1 MVSTPISTTST
12 ISSRIVSNQLMNTK
26 VSEDDSLF
34 HICDRL
40 IKRLGQYKPLK
51 PYIESAEML
60 AEYSSEK
67 QEDLFNNTYK
77 SLDNCHTLN
86 TDNINN
92 NSRPSSTLYRKSSQ
106 VDSRR
111 ASVSSFQS
119 NGITNSTINNSSIHS
134 PSVASTH
141 SSDILSVSNN
151 QNIYLNNIE
160 SNLQQIPTFTIGSL
174 PPSRTKDPVTTLWKL
189 FQMGAPLCI
198 IFNAIKPQYK
208 INVVSSDELKICKK
222 SIYDFIS
229 SCKIHLEFHDEELFT
244 ISDVFNNGTFTLV
257 KVIEVVLTL
266 IGYSIK
272 IFPSIPTTDP
282 SLIKNQPI
290 PENLKKD
297 DRYKIFREFLETERK
312 YVYNLETLQD
322 FNAQLLT
329 RNYITIN
336 ESTTLFPNITE
347 IIEFQRRFL
356 ISLEMNNNLLT
367 LDELRLGSIFVN
379 SYNYFKLYELW
390 SIGQTAAIDYISKLP
405 IYSNVSN
412 PHPNASKLIIQ
423 NKMELQSFL
432 LKPIQRLCKYP
443 LLIKE
448 LYQASSSNVMFYKE
462 LELGLEVSK
471 KIATNMNEHQRKLE
485 NEIVM
490 KELVVGRVSN
500 WRGYDISKFG
510 DLISHDKVVIT
521 NNDVDF
527 VDAKIFEI
535 SLFEKI
541 IIIFNE
547 VNAQGNI
554 VNKDENSSGNM
565 EGNSSGLKITLKKNK
580 STINH
585 KALLEKENE
594 LQQFKINTAHKLD
607 LKGRIMV
614 STITSLQE
622 HYSLPRSID
631 IKWESSNEHGNFNL
645 KFKNEDIKDVWAN
658 YISQFMKTNQTPSRM
673 SRPSQRS
680 VSMSSQLSESTS
692 SVSLSTPISTPAIK
706 NNLRLSHGKRQQN
719 RNSKL
724 RNISET
730 SQLFENEHRNISE
743 SFRLSIPAKQIL
755 VRIQR
760 GLDFHSILM
769 ANDIKYEQFYTLVLK
784 KLHTDEYIRLKYQDE
799 DMDYVMLEGE
809 DDWEI
814 VKDWIEETNQKILT
828 VFAF

>member
-1 MVSTPISTTST
+1 MVSTPMSTTSSIT
-12 ISSRIVSNQLMNTK
+12 PKIATNQLMNTK

-40 IKRLGQYKPLK
+40 LNRLGQYKPLK
-51 PYIESAEML
+51 PYIESAELL
-60 AEYSSEK
+60 AEYSSER

-77 SLDNCHTLN
+77 SMDNAHTFN
-86 TDNINN
+86 NENN
-92 NSRPSSTLYRKSSQ
+92 NSRPNSTLYRKSSQ
-106 VDSRR
+106 ADSRR
-111 ASVSSFQS
+111 ASTSSFHS
-119 NGITNSTINNSSIHS
+119 NGVTNSTVNNSSIHS
-134 PSVASTH
+134 PSVASLH
-141 SSDILSVSNN
+141 SSDILSVAKN
-151 QNIYLNNIE
+151 QNIYLVNIE
-160 SNLQQIPTFTIGSL
+160 SNIQQIPTFSIGSL
-174 PPSRTKDPVTTLWKL
+174 PPSKSKDPVTTLWKL

-208 INVVSSDELKICKK
+208 INVVSSDDIKVCKK

-229 SCKIHLEFHDEELFT
+229 SCKMHLEFHDEELFT

-257 KVIEVVLTL
+257 KIIEVVLTL
-266 IGYSIK
+266 ISYSIK
-272 IFPSIPTTDP
+272 IFPSLPTTDS
-282 SLIKNQPI
+282 SLIKNEPI
-290 PENLKKD
+290 PDSLKKD
-297 DRYKIFREFLETERK
+297 ERYKIFREFLETERK
-312 YVYNLETLQD
+312 YVYDLETLQD

-329 RNYITIN
+329 QNFITIN

-356 ISLEMNNNLLT
+356 ISLEMNNHLLNM
-367 LDELRLGSIFVN
+367 DELRLGSVFIN

-390 SIGQTAAIDYISKLP
+390 SIGQTAAIEYISKLP
-405 IYSNVSN
+405 IYSNTSK
-412 PHPNASKLIIQ
+412 PHPNADKLIIK

-448 LYQASSSNVMFYKE
+448 LYQASSSSSMYYKE

-471 KIATNMNEHQRKLE
+471 KIASNMNEHQRKLE

-490 KELVVGRVSN
+490 KELVIKRVAN

-510 DLISHDKVVIT
+510 DLISHDKVIIT

-547 VNAQGNI
+547 VNSQGVIINNDDTSSSNI
-554 VNKDENSSGNM
+554 

-580 STINH
+580 STLNH
-585 KALLEKENE
+585 KALLEKEGE
-594 LQQFKINTAHKLD
+594 VQQFKINNTHKLD

-614 STITSLQE
+614 STITNLQE
-622 HYSLPRSID
+622 HYSSPRSID

-645 KFKNEDIKDVWAN
+645 KFKNEDIKDVWAS
-658 YISQFMKTNQTPSRM
+658 YLSQYLKNTQGSNRM

-680 VSMSSQLSESTS
+680 TSVSSQLSESNS
-692 SVSLSTPISTPAIK
+692 SISVPTTASTPTMKSS
-706 NNLRLSHGKRQQN
+706 LRLSHGKRQQN

-730 SQLFENEHRNISE
+730 SQLFEAEHRNISE
-743 SFRLSIPAKQIL
+743 SFKMAIPAKQIL
-755 VRIQR
+755 VRIQK
-760 GLDFHSILM
+760 GADFHSILM
-769 ANDIKYEQFYTLVLK
+769 ANDIKFEQFYTLVLK
-784 KLHTDEYIRLKYQDE
+784 KLHTDEYLRLKYQDE

-814 VKDWIEETNQKILT
+814 VKNWIIETNQKILT
-828 VFAF
+828 IFAF

>member
-1 MVSTPISTTST
+1 MVSTPISTTSSIT
-12 ISSRIVSNQLMNTK
+12 PNIAANQLMNTK

-40 IKRLGQYKPLK
+40 LKRLGQYKPLK

-60 AEYSSEK
+60 AEYSSER

-77 SLDNCHTLN
+77 SMDNAHTLN
-86 TDNINN
+86 NENN
-92 NSRPSSTLYRKSSQ
+92 NSRPNSTLYRKSSQ
-106 VDSRR
+106 ADSRR
-111 ASVSSFQS
+111 ASTSSFQS
-119 NGITNSTINNSSIHS
+119 NGITNSTVNNLSIHS
-134 PSVASTH
+134 PSVASLH
-141 SSDILSVSNN
+141 SSDILSVANN
-151 QNIYLNNIE
+151 QNIYLVNIE
-160 SNLQQIPTFTIGSL
+160 SNIQQIPTFSIGSL
-174 PPSRTKDPVTTLWKL
+174 PPSKSKDPVTTLWKL

-208 INVVSSDELKICKK
+208 INVVSSDDIKVCKK

-229 SCKIHLEFHDEELFT
+229 NCKMHLEFHDEELFT

-257 KVIEVVLTL
+257 KIIEVVLTL
-266 IGYSIK
+266 ISYSIK
-272 IFPSIPTTDP
+272 IFPSLPTTDP
-282 SLIKNQPI
+282 SLIKNKPI
-290 PENLKKD
+290 PNSLKKD
-297 DRYKIFREFLETERK
+297 ERYKIFREFLETERK
-312 YVYNLETLQD
+312 YVYDLETLQD

-329 RNYITIN
+329 QNFITIN

-356 ISLEMNNNLLT
+356 ISLEMNNHLLNM
-367 LDELRLGSIFVN
+367 DELRLGSVFIN

-390 SIGQTAAIDYISKLP
+390 SIGQTAAIEYISKLP
-405 IYSNVSN
+405 IYSNSSKPHSN
-412 PHPNASKLIIQ
+412 ADKLIIK

-448 LYQASSSNVMFYKE
+448 LYQASSSSSMYYKE

-471 KIATNMNEHQRKLE
+471 KIASNMNEHQRKLE

-490 KELVVGRVSN
+490 KELVIKRVAN

-510 DLISHDKVVIT
+510 DLISHDKVIIT

-547 VNAQGNI
+547 VNSQGVVIN
-554 VNKDENSSGNM
+554 NEDTSSSNTD
-565 EGNSSGLKITLKKNK
+565 GNSSGLKITLKKNK
-580 STINH
+580 STLNH
-585 KALLEKENE
+585 KALLEKEGE
-594 LQQFKINTAHKLD
+594 LQQFKINNTHKLD

-614 STITSLQE
+614 STITTLQE
-622 HYSLPRSID
+622 HYSSPRSID

-658 YISQFMKTNQTPSRM
+658 YLSQYLKNSQGSSRM

-680 VSMSSQLSESTS
+680 TSVSSQLSESNS
-692 SVSLSTPISTPAIK
+692 SISVPTAASTPTMKSS
-706 NNLRLSHGKRQQN
+706 LRLSHGKRQQN

-730 SQLFENEHRNISE
+730 SQLFEAEHRNISE
-743 SFRLSIPAKQIL
+743 SFKMAIPAKQML
-755 VRIQR
+755 VRIQK
-760 GLDFHSILM
+760 GADFHSILM
-769 ANDIKYEQFYTLVLK
+769 ANDIKFEQFYTLVLK
-784 KLHTDEYIRLKYQDE
+784 KLHCDEYLRLKYQDE
-799 DMDYVMLEGE
+799 DMDYVMLDGE

-814 VKDWIEETNQKILT
+814 VKNWIIETNQKILT
-828 VFAF
+828 IFAF

>member
-1 MVSTPISTTST
+1 MVSTPITGSSS
-12 ISSRIVSNQLMNTK
+12 ISPKIATNQLMNTK

-40 IKRLGQYKPLK
+40 LKRLGQYKPLK
-51 PYIESAEML
+51 PYIESAGML
-60 AEYSSEK
+60 AEYSSER
-67 QEDLFNNTYK
+67 QEDLFNNSYK
-77 SLDNCHTLN
+77 SMDNAHTLN
-86 TDNINN
+86 NDNNT
-92 NSRPSSTLYRKSSQ
+92 SRPNSALYRKTSQ
-106 VDSRR
+106 ADSRR
-111 ASVSSFQS
+111 ASTSSFQS
-119 NGITNSTINNSSIHS
+119 NSVANSTVNNSSIHS
-134 PSVASTH
+134 PSVASLQ
-141 SSDILSVSNN
+141 SNDILSVANN
-151 QNIYLNNIE
+151 QNIYLVNIE
-160 SNLQQIPTFTIGSL
+160 SNIQQIPTFSIGSL
-174 PPSRTKDPVTTLWKL
+174 PHSKSKDPVTTLWKL

-208 INVVSSDELKICKK
+208 INVVSSDDIKVCKK

-229 SCKIHLEFHDEELFT
+229 GCKMHLEFHDEELFT

-257 KVIEVVLTL
+257 KIIEVVLTL
-266 IGYSIK
+266 ISYSIK
-272 IFPSIPTTDP
+272 IFPSLPTTDP
-282 SLIKNQPI
+282 SLIKNEPI
-290 PENLKKD
+290 PDSFKKD
-297 DRYKIFREFLETERK
+297 ERYKIFREFLETERK
-312 YVYNLETLQD
+312 YVYDLETLQD

-329 RNYITIN
+329 QNFITLN

-356 ISLEMNNNLLT
+356 ISLEMNNHLLNM
-367 LDELRLGSIFVN
+367 DEIRLGSVFIN

-390 SIGQTAAIDYISKLP
+390 SIGQTAAIEYISKLP
-405 IYSNVSN
+405 IYSNTSK
-412 PHPNASKLIIQ
+412 PHPNADKLIIK

-448 LYQASSSNVMFYKE
+448 LFQASSPSSAYYKE

-471 KIATNMNEHQRKLE
+471 KIASNMNEHQRKLE

-490 KELVVGRVSN
+490 KELVIKRVAN

-510 DLISHDKVVIT
+510 DLITHDKVVIT

-547 VNAQGNI
+547 VNSQGVIINNEDI
-554 VNKDENSSGNM
+554 SSSNV

-580 STINH
+580 STLNH
-585 KALLEKENE
+585 KALLEKDGE
-594 LQQFKINTAHKLD
+594 LQQFKINNSHKLD

-614 STITSLQE
+614 STINSLQE
-622 HYSLPRSID
+622 HYSSPRSID

-658 YISQFMKTNQTPSRM
+658 YLSQYLKTNQGSNKM
-673 SRPSQRS
+673 SRSSQRS
-680 VSMSSQLSESTS
+680 TSVSSQLSESNS
-692 SVSLSTPISTPAIK
+692 NISVPTTASTPTMKSS
-706 NNLRLSHGKRQQN
+706 LRLSHGKRQQN

-730 SQLFENEHRNISE
+730 SQLFEAEHRNISE
-743 SFRLSIPAKQIL
+743 SFKMAIPAKQIL
-755 VRIQR
+755 VRIQK

-769 ANDIKYEQFYTLVLK
+769 ANDIKFEQFYTLVLK
-784 KLHTDEYIRLKYQDE
+784 KLHTDEYLRLKYQDE

-814 VKDWIEETNQKILT
+814 VKNWIIETNQKILT
-828 VFAF
+828 IFAF

>member
-1 MVSTPISTTST
+1 MVSTPMSTTSSIT
-12 ISSRIVSNQLMNTK
+12 PKIATNQLMNTK

-40 IKRLGQYKPLK
+40 LNRLGQYKPLK

-60 AEYSSEK
+60 AEYSSER

-77 SLDNCHTLN
+77 SMDNAHTFN
-86 TDNINN
+86 NENN
-92 NSRPSSTLYRKSSQ
+92 NSRPNSTLYRKSSQ
-106 VDSRR
+106 ADSRR
-111 ASVSSFQS
+111 ASTSSFHS
-119 NGITNSTINNSSIHS
+119 NGVTNSTVNNSSIHS
-134 PSVASTH
+134 PSVASLH
-141 SSDILSVSNN
+141 SSDILSVAKN
-151 QNIYLNNIE
+151 QNIYLVNIE
-160 SNLQQIPTFTIGSL
+160 SNIQQIPTFSIGSL
-174 PPSRTKDPVTTLWKL
+174 PPSKSKDPVTTLWKL

-208 INVVSSDELKICKK
+208 INVVSSDDIKVCKK

-229 SCKIHLEFHDEELFT
+229 SCKMHLEFHDEELFT

-257 KVIEVVLTL
+257 KIIEVVLTL
-266 IGYSIK
+266 ISYSIK
-272 IFPSIPTTDP
+272 IFPSLPTTDS
-282 SLIKNQPI
+282 SLIKNEPI
-290 PENLKKD
+290 PDSLKKD
-297 DRYKIFREFLETERK
+297 ERYKIFREFLETERK
-312 YVYNLETLQD
+312 YVYDLETLQD

-329 RNYITIN
+329 QNFITIN

-356 ISLEMNNNLLT
+356 ISLEMNNHLLNM
-367 LDELRLGSIFVN
+367 DELRLGSVFIN

-390 SIGQTAAIDYISKLP
+390 SIGQTAAIEYISKLP
-405 IYSNVSN
+405 IYSNTSK
-412 PHPNASKLIIQ
+412 PHPNADKLIIK

-448 LYQASSSNVMFYKE
+448 LYQASSSSSMYYKE

-471 KIATNMNEHQRKLE
+471 KIASNMNEHQRKLE

-490 KELVVGRVSN
+490 KELVIKRVAN

-510 DLISHDKVVIT
+510 DLISHDKVIIT

-547 VNAQGNI
+547 VNSQGVIINNDDTSSSNI
-554 VNKDENSSGNM
+554 

-580 STINH
+580 STLNH
-585 KALLEKENE
+585 KALLEKEGE
-594 LQQFKINTAHKLD
+594 VQQFKINNTHKLD

-614 STITSLQE
+614 STITNLQE
-622 HYSLPRSID
+622 HYSSPRSID

-645 KFKNEDIKDVWAN
+645 KFKNEDIKDVWAS
-658 YISQFMKTNQTPSRM
+658 YLSQYLKNTQGSNRM

-680 VSMSSQLSESTS
+680 TSVSSQLSESNS
-692 SVSLSTPISTPAIK
+692 SISVPTTASTPTMKSS
-706 NNLRLSHGKRQQN
+706 LRLSHGKRQQN

-730 SQLFENEHRNISE
+730 SQLFEAEHRNISE
-743 SFRLSIPAKQIL
+743 SFKMAIPAKQIL
-755 VRIQR
+755 VRIQK
-760 GLDFHSILM
+760 GADFHSILM
-769 ANDIKYEQFYTLVLK
+769 ANDIKFEQFYTLVLK
-784 KLHTDEYIRLKYQDE
+784 KLHTDEYLRLKYQDE

-814 VKDWIEETNQKILT
+814 VKNWIIETNQKILT
-828 VFAF
+828 IFAF

>member
-1 MVSTPISTTST
+1 MVSTPISTTSSIT
-12 ISSRIVSNQLMNTK
+12 PKIATNQLMNTK

-40 IKRLGQYKPLK
+40 LKRLGQYKPLK

-60 AEYSSEK
+60 AEYSSER

-77 SLDNCHTLN
+77 SMDNAHTFN
-86 TDNINN
+86 NENN
-92 NSRPSSTLYRKSSQ
+92 NSRPNSTLYRKSSQ
-106 VDSRR
+106 ADSRR
-111 ASVSSFQS
+111 ASTSSFHS
-119 NGITNSTINNSSIHS
+119 NGVTNSTVNNSSIHS
-134 PSVASTH
+134 PSVASLH
-141 SSDILSVSNN
+141 SSDILSVAKN
-151 QNIYLNNIE
+151 QNIYLVNIE
-160 SNLQQIPTFTIGSL
+160 SNIQQIPTFSIGSL
-174 PPSRTKDPVTTLWKL
+174 PPSKSKDPVTTLWKL

-208 INVVSSDELKICKK
+208 INVVSSDDIKVCKK

-229 SCKIHLEFHDEELFT
+229 SCKMHLEFHDEELFT

-257 KVIEVVLTL
+257 KIIEVVLTL
-266 IGYSIK
+266 ISYSIK
-272 IFPSIPTTDP
+272 IFPSLPTTDS
-282 SLIKNQPI
+282 SLIKNEPI
-290 PENLKKD
+290 PDSLKKD
-297 DRYKIFREFLETERK
+297 ERYKIFREFLETERK
-312 YVYNLETLQD
+312 YVYDLETLQD

-329 RNYITIN
+329 QNFITIN

-356 ISLEMNNNLLT
+356 ISLEMNNHLLNM
-367 LDELRLGSIFVN
+367 DELRLGSVFIN

-390 SIGQTAAIDYISKLP
+390 SIGQTAAIEYISKLP
-405 IYSNVSN
+405 IYSNTSK
-412 PHPNASKLIIQ
+412 PHPNADKLIIK

-448 LYQASSSNVMFYKE
+448 LYQASSSSSMYYKE

-471 KIATNMNEHQRKLE
+471 KIASNMNEHQRKLE

-490 KELVVGRVSN
+490 KELVIKRVAN

-510 DLISHDKVVIT
+510 DLISHDKVIIT

-547 VNAQGNI
+547 VNSQGVIINNDDTSSSNI
-554 VNKDENSSGNM
+554 

-580 STINH
+580 STLNH
-585 KALLEKENE
+585 KALLEKEGE
-594 LQQFKINTAHKLD
+594 LQQFKINNTHKLD

-614 STITSLQE
+614 STITTLQE
-622 HYSLPRSID
+622 HYSSPRSID

-645 KFKNEDIKDVWAN
+645 KFKNEDIKDVWAS
-658 YISQFMKTNQTPSRM
+658 YLSQYLKNNQGSNRM

-680 VSMSSQLSESTS
+680 TSVSSQLSESNS
-692 SVSLSTPISTPAIK
+692 SISVPTTASTPTMKSS
-706 NNLRLSHGKRQQN
+706 LRLSHGKRQQN

-730 SQLFENEHRNISE
+730 SQLFEAEHRNISE
-743 SFRLSIPAKQIL
+743 SFKMAIPAKQIL
-755 VRIQR
+755 VRIQK
-760 GLDFHSILM
+760 GADFHSILM
-769 ANDIKYEQFYTLVLK
+769 ANDIKFEQFYTLVLK
-784 KLHTDEYIRLKYQDE
+784 KLHTDEYLRLKYQDE

-814 VKDWIEETNQKILT
+814 VKNWIIETNQKILT
-828 VFAF
+828 IFAF

>member
-1 MVSTPISTTST
+1 MVSTPISTTSSIT
-12 ISSRIVSNQLMNTK
+12 PKIATNQLMNTK

-40 IKRLGQYKPLK
+40 LNRLGQYKPLK

-60 AEYSSEK
+60 AEYSSER

-77 SLDNCHTLN
+77 SMDNAHTFN
-86 TDNINN
+86 NENN
-92 NSRPSSTLYRKSSQ
+92 NSRPNSTLYRKSSQ
-106 VDSRR
+106 ADSRR
-111 ASVSSFQS
+111 ASTSSFHS
-119 NGITNSTINNSSIHS
+119 NGVTNSTVNNSSIHS
-134 PSVASTH
+134 PSVASLH
-141 SSDILSVSNN
+141 SSDILSVAKN
-151 QNIYLNNIE
+151 QNIYLVNIE
-160 SNLQQIPTFTIGSL
+160 SNIQQIPTFSIGSL
-174 PPSRTKDPVTTLWKL
+174 PPSKSKDPVTTLWKL

-208 INVVSSDELKICKK
+208 INVVSSDDIKVCKK

-229 SCKIHLEFHDEELFT
+229 SCKMHLEFHDEELFT

-257 KVIEVVLTL
+257 KIIEVVLTL
-266 IGYSIK
+266 ISYSIK
-272 IFPSIPTTDP
+272 IFPSLPTTDS
-282 SLIKNQPI
+282 SLIKNEPI
-290 PENLKKD
+290 PDSLKKD
-297 DRYKIFREFLETERK
+297 ERYKIFREFLETERK
-312 YVYNLETLQD
+312 YVYDLETLQD

-329 RNYITIN
+329 QNFITIN

-356 ISLEMNNNLLT
+356 ISLEINNHLLNM
-367 LDELRLGSIFVN
+367 DELRLGSVFIN

-390 SIGQTAAIDYISKLP
+390 SIGQTAAIEYISKLP
-405 IYSNVSN
+405 IYSNTSK
-412 PHPNASKLIIQ
+412 PHPNADKLIIK

-448 LYQASSSNVMFYKE
+448 LYQASSSSSMYYKE

-471 KIATNMNEHQRKLE
+471 KIASNMNEHQRKLE

-490 KELVVGRVSN
+490 KELVIKRVAN

-510 DLISHDKVVIT
+510 DLISHDKVIIT

-547 VNAQGNI
+547 VNSQGVIINNDDTSSSNI
-554 VNKDENSSGNM
+554 

-580 STINH
+580 STLNQ
-585 KALLEKENE
+585 KALLEKEGE
-594 LQQFKINTAHKLD
+594 LQQFKINNTHKLD

-614 STITSLQE
+614 STITTLQE
-622 HYSLPRSID
+622 HYSSPRSID

-645 KFKNEDIKDVWAN
+645 KFKNEDIKDVWAS
-658 YISQFMKTNQTPSRM
+658 YLSQYLKNNQGSNRM

-680 VSMSSQLSESTS
+680 TSVSSQLSESNS
-692 SVSLSTPISTPAIK
+692 SISVPTTASTPTMKSS
-706 NNLRLSHGKRQQN
+706 LRLSHGKRQQN

-730 SQLFENEHRNISE
+730 SQLFEAEHRNISE
-743 SFRLSIPAKQIL
+743 SFKMAIPAKQIL
-755 VRIQR
+755 VRIQK
-760 GLDFHSILM
+760 GQTSIP
-769 ANDIKYEQFYTLVLK
+769 F
-784 KLHTDEYIRLKYQDE
+784 
-799 DMDYVMLEGE
+799 
-809 DDWEI
+809 
-814 VKDWIEETNQKILT
+814 
-828 VFAF
+828 

>member
-1 MVSTPISTTST
+1 MVSTPISTTSSIT
-12 ISSRIVSNQLMNTK
+12 PKIATNQLMNTK

-40 IKRLGQYKPLK
+40 LKRLGQYKPLK

-60 AEYSSEK
+60 AEYSSER

-77 SLDNCHTLN
+77 SMDNAHTFN
-86 TDNINN
+86 NENN
-92 NSRPSSTLYRKSSQ
+92 NSRPNSTLYRKSSQ
-106 VDSRR
+106 ADSRR
-111 ASVSSFQS
+111 ASTSSFHS
-119 NGITNSTINNSSIHS
+119 NGVTNSTVNNSSIHS
-134 PSVASTH
+134 PSVASLH
-141 SSDILSVSNN
+141 SSDILSVAKN
-151 QNIYLNNIE
+151 QNIYLVNIE
-160 SNLQQIPTFTIGSL
+160 SNIQQIPTFSIGSL
-174 PPSRTKDPVTTLWKL
+174 PPSKSKDPVTTLWKL

-208 INVVSSDELKICKK
+208 INVVSSDDIKVCKK

-229 SCKIHLEFHDEELFT
+229 SCKMHLEFHDEELFT

-257 KVIEVVLTL
+257 KIIEVVLTL
-266 IGYSIK
+266 ISYSIK
-272 IFPSIPTTDP
+272 IFPSLPTTDS
-282 SLIKNQPI
+282 SLIKNEPI
-290 PENLKKD
+290 PDSLKKD
-297 DRYKIFREFLETERK
+297 ERYKIFREFLETERK
-312 YVYNLETLQD
+312 YVYDLETLQD

-329 RNYITIN
+329 QNFITIN

-356 ISLEMNNNLLT
+356 ISLEMNNHLLNM
-367 LDELRLGSIFVN
+367 DELRLGSVFIN

-390 SIGQTAAIDYISKLP
+390 SIGQTAAIEYISKLP
-405 IYSNVSN
+405 IYSNTSK
-412 PHPNASKLIIQ
+412 PHPNADKLIIK

-448 LYQASSSNVMFYKE
+448 LYQASSSSSMYYKE

-471 KIATNMNEHQRKLE
+471 KIASNMNEHQRKLE

-490 KELVVGRVSN
+490 KELVIKRVAN

-510 DLISHDKVVIT
+510 DLISHDKVIIT

-547 VNAQGNI
+547 VNSQGVIINNDDTSSSNI
-554 VNKDENSSGNM
+554 

-580 STINH
+580 STLNH
-585 KALLEKENE
+585 KALLEKEGE
-594 LQQFKINTAHKLD
+594 LQQFKINNTHKLD

-614 STITSLQE
+614 STITTLQE
-622 HYSLPRSID
+622 HYSSPRSID

-645 KFKNEDIKDVWAN
+645 KFKNEDIKDVWAS
-658 YISQFMKTNQTPSRM
+658 YLSQYLKNTQGSNRM

-680 VSMSSQLSESTS
+680 TSVSSQLSESNS
-692 SVSLSTPISTPAIK
+692 SISVPTTASTPTMKSS
-706 NNLRLSHGKRQQN
+706 LRLSHGKRQQN

-730 SQLFENEHRNISE
+730 SQLFEAEHRNISE
-743 SFRLSIPAKQIL
+743 SFKMAIPAKQIL
-755 VRIQR
+755 VRIQK
-760 GLDFHSILM
+760 GADFHSILM
-769 ANDIKYEQFYTLVLK
+769 ANDIKFEQFYTLVLK
-784 KLHTDEYIRLKYQDE
+784 KLHTDEYLRLKYQDE

-814 VKDWIEETNQKILT
+814 VKNWIIETNQKILT
-828 VFAF
+828 IFAF

>member
-1 MVSTPISTTST
+1 MVTTPISTTSSIT
-12 ISSRIVSNQLMNTK
+12 PKIASNQLMNTK

-40 IKRLGQYKPLK
+40 LKRLGQYKPLK

-67 QEDLFNNTYK
+67 QEELFNNTYK
-77 SLDNCHTLN
+77 PMDNAHTLN
-86 TDNINN
+86 NENT
-92 NSRPSSTLYRKSSQ
+92 NSRPNSTLYRKSSQ

-111 ASVSSFQS
+111 ASTSSFQS

-134 PSVASTH
+134 PSVASLH
-141 SSDILSVSNN
+141 SSDILSVANN
-151 QNIYLNNIE
+151 QNIYLVNIENNI
-160 SNLQQIPTFTIGSL
+160 QQIPTFNIGSL
-174 PPSRTKDPVTTLWKL
+174 PPSKSKDPVTTLWKL

-208 INVVSSDELKICKK
+208 INVVSSDDIKICKK

-266 IGYSIK
+266 ISYSIK
-272 IFPSIPTTDP
+272 IFPSVSTAEP

-290 PENLKKD
+290 PESLKKD
-297 DRYKIFREFLETERK
+297 ERYKIFREFLETERK
-312 YVYNLETLQD
+312 YVYDLETLQD

-329 RNYITIN
+329 QNFITIN

-356 ISLEMNNNLLT
+356 ISLEMNNHLLNM
-367 LDELRLGSIFVN
+367 DELRLGSVFIN

-390 SIGQTAAIDYISKLP
+390 SIGQTAAIEYISKLP
-405 IYSNVSN
+405 IYSNATN
-412 PHPNASKLIIQ
+412 THPNGDKLIIK

-448 LYQASSSNVMFYKE
+448 LYQASSPSSMYYKE

-471 KIATNMNEHQRKLE
+471 KIASNMNEHQRKVE

-490 KELVVGRVSN
+490 KELVIKRVAN
-500 WRGYDISKFG
+500 WRDYDISKFG
-510 DLISHDKVVIT
+510 DLISHDKVIIT

-547 VNAQGNI
+547 INSQGVIIN
-554 VNKDENSSGNM
+554 NDDTSSSNM
-565 EGNSSGLKITLKKNK
+565 EGSSSGLKITLKKNK
-580 STINH
+580 STLNH
-585 KALLEKENE
+585 KALLEKESE
-594 LQQFKINTAHKLD
+594 IQQFKINSTHKLD

-614 STITSLQE
+614 STITTLQE
-622 HYSLPRSID
+622 HYSSPRSID

-658 YISQFMKTNQTPSRM
+658 YLSQYIKNTQGSNRM

-680 VSMSSQLSESTS
+680 TSVSSQLSESTS
-692 SVSLSTPISTPAIK
+692 NISLPTTASTPTMK
-706 NNLRLSHGKRQQN
+706 NNLRLSYGKRQQN

-730 SQLFENEHRNISE
+730 SQMLEAEHRNISE
-743 SFRLSIPAKQIL
+743 SFKMSIPPKQIL
-755 VRIQR
+755 VRIQK

-769 ANDIKYEQFYTLVLK
+769 SNDIKFEQFYTLVLK
-784 KLHTDEYIRLKYQDE
+784 KLHTDEYLRLKYQDE

-814 VKDWIEETNQKILT
+814 VKDWIIETNQKILT
-828 VFAF
+828 IYAF

>member
-1 MVSTPISTTST
+1 MVSTPISTTSSIT
-12 ISSRIVSNQLMNTK
+12 PKIATNQLMNTK

-40 IKRLGQYKPLK
+40 LNRLGQYKPLK

-60 AEYSSEK
+60 AEYSSER

-77 SLDNCHTLN
+77 SMDNAHTFN
-86 TDNINN
+86 NENN
-92 NSRPSSTLYRKSSQ
+92 NSRPNSTLYRKSSQ
-106 VDSRR
+106 ADSRR
-111 ASVSSFQS
+111 ASTSSFHS
-119 NGITNSTINNSSIHS
+119 NGVTNSTVNNSSIHS
-134 PSVASTH
+134 PSVASLH
-141 SSDILSVSNN
+141 SSDILSVAKN
-151 QNIYLNNIE
+151 QNIYLVNIE
-160 SNLQQIPTFTIGSL
+160 SNIQQIPTFSIGSL
-174 PPSRTKDPVTTLWKL
+174 PPSKSKDPVTTLWKL

-208 INVVSSDELKICKK
+208 INVVSSDDIKVCKK

-229 SCKIHLEFHDEELFT
+229 SCKMHLEFHDEELFT

-257 KVIEVVLTL
+257 KIIEVVLTL
-266 IGYSIK
+266 ISYSIK
-272 IFPSIPTTDP
+272 IFPSLPTTDS
-282 SLIKNQPI
+282 SLIKNEPI
-290 PENLKKD
+290 PDSLKKD
-297 DRYKIFREFLETERK
+297 ERYKIFREFLETERK
-312 YVYNLETLQD
+312 YVYDLETLQD

-329 RNYITIN
+329 QNFITIN

-356 ISLEMNNNLLT
+356 ISLEINNHLLNM
-367 LDELRLGSIFVN
+367 DELRLGSVFIN

-390 SIGQTAAIDYISKLP
+390 SIGQTAAIEYISKLP
-405 IYSNVSN
+405 IYSNTSK
-412 PHPNASKLIIQ
+412 PHPNADKLIIK

-448 LYQASSSNVMFYKE
+448 LYQASSSSSMYYKE

-471 KIATNMNEHQRKLE
+471 KIASNMNEHQRKLE

-490 KELVVGRVSN
+490 KELVIKRVAN

-510 DLISHDKVVIT
+510 DLISHDKVIIT

-547 VNAQGNI
+547 VNSQGVIINNDDTSSSNI
-554 VNKDENSSGNM
+554 

-580 STINH
+580 STLNH
-585 KALLEKENE
+585 KALLEKEGE
-594 LQQFKINTAHKLD
+594 LQQFKINNTHKLD

-614 STITSLQE
+614 STITTLQE
-622 HYSLPRSID
+622 HYSSPRSID

-645 KFKNEDIKDVWAN
+645 KFKNEDIKDVWAS
-658 YISQFMKTNQTPSRM
+658 YLSQYLKNNQGSNRM

-680 VSMSSQLSESTS
+680 TSVSSQLSESNS
-692 SVSLSTPISTPAIK
+692 SISVPTTASTPTMKSS
-706 NNLRLSHGKRQQN
+706 LRLSHGKRQQN

-730 SQLFENEHRNISE
+730 SQLFEAEHRNISE
-743 SFRLSIPAKQIL
+743 SFKMAIPAKQIL
-755 VRIQR
+755 VRIQK
-760 GLDFHSILM
+760 GADFHSILM
-769 ANDIKYEQFYTLVLK
+769 ANDIKFEQFYTLVLK
-784 KLHTDEYIRLKYQDE
+784 KLHTDEYLRLKYQDE

-814 VKDWIEETNQKILT
+814 VKNWIIETNQKILT
-828 VFAF
+828 IFAF

>member
-1 MVSTPISTTST
+1 MVSTPISTTSSIT
-12 ISSRIVSNQLMNTK
+12 PKLATNQLMNTK

-40 IKRLGQYKPLK
+40 LNRLGQYKPLK

-60 AEYSSEK
+60 AEYSSER

-77 SLDNCHTLN
+77 SMDNAHTFN
-86 TDNINN
+86 NENN
-92 NSRPSSTLYRKSSQ
+92 NSRPNSTLYRKSSQ
-106 VDSRR
+106 ADSRR
-111 ASVSSFQS
+111 ASTSSFHS
-119 NGITNSTINNSSIHS
+119 NGVTNSTVNNSSIHS
-134 PSVASTH
+134 PSVASLH
-141 SSDILSVSNN
+141 SSDILSVAKN
-151 QNIYLNNIE
+151 QNIYLVNIE
-160 SNLQQIPTFTIGSL
+160 SNIQQIPTFSIGSL
-174 PPSRTKDPVTTLWKL
+174 PPSKSKDPVTTLWKL

-208 INVVSSDELKICKK
+208 INVVSSDDIKVCKK

-229 SCKIHLEFHDEELFT
+229 SCKMHLEFHDEELFT

-257 KVIEVVLTL
+257 KIIEVVLTL
-266 IGYSIK
+266 ISYSIK
-272 IFPSIPTTDP
+272 IFPSLPTTDS
-282 SLIKNQPI
+282 SLIKNEPI
-290 PENLKKD
+290 PDSLKKD
-297 DRYKIFREFLETERK
+297 ERYKIFREFLETERK
-312 YVYNLETLQD
+312 YVYDLETLQD

-329 RNYITIN
+329 QNFITIN

-356 ISLEMNNNLLT
+356 ISLEMNNHLLNM
-367 LDELRLGSIFVN
+367 DELRLGSVFIN

-390 SIGQTAAIDYISKLP
+390 SIGQTAAIEYISKLP
-405 IYSNVSN
+405 IYSNTSK
-412 PHPNASKLIIQ
+412 PHPNADKLIIK

-448 LYQASSSNVMFYKE
+448 LYQASSSSSMYYKE

-471 KIATNMNEHQRKLE
+471 KIASNMNEHQRKLE

-490 KELVVGRVSN
+490 KELVIKRVAN

-510 DLISHDKVVIT
+510 DLISHDKVIIT

-547 VNAQGNI
+547 VNSQGVIINNDDTSSSNI
-554 VNKDENSSGNM
+554 

-580 STINH
+580 STLNQ
-585 KALLEKENE
+585 KALLEKEGE
-594 LQQFKINTAHKLD
+594 LQQFKINNTHKLD

-614 STITSLQE
+614 STITTLQE
-622 HYSLPRSID
+622 HYSSPRSID

-645 KFKNEDIKDVWAN
+645 KFKNEDIKDVWAS
-658 YISQFMKTNQTPSRM
+658 YLSQYLKNNQGSNRM

-680 VSMSSQLSESTS
+680 TSVSSQLSESNS
-692 SVSLSTPISTPAIK
+692 SISVPTTASTPTMKSS
-706 NNLRLSHGKRQQN
+706 LRLSHGKRQQN

-730 SQLFENEHRNISE
+730 SQLFEAEHRNISE
-743 SFRLSIPAKQIL
+743 SFKMAIPAKQIL
-755 VRIQR
+755 VRIQK
-760 GLDFHSILM
+760 GADFHSILM
-769 ANDIKYEQFYTLVLK
+769 ANDIKFEQFYTLVLK
-784 KLHTDEYIRLKYQDE
+784 KLHTDEYLRLKYQDE

-814 VKDWIEETNQKILT
+814 VKNWIIETNQKILT
-828 VFAF
+828 IFAF